1 MDGPNP
7 PSIKSSRK
15 LAWILSSVFLCAL
28 IMGPGPGVYL
38 INDYAASGGTI
49 LKVPALYFWAVFWFA
64 VEAAVIVAA
73 YKLIWKDESE

>member
-7 PSIKSSRK
+7 PSIKSSGK